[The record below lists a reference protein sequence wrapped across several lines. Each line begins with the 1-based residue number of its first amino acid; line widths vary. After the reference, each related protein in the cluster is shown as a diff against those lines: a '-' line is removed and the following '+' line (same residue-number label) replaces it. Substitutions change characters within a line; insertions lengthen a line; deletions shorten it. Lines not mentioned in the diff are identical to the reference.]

1 MRDITPL
8 VAPTSIA
15 VVGASTDPTK
25 SGGVLFG
32 NLAAGNFRGQLYPI
46 NPRADEVLGIKAYP
60 DIAAVPENVDLAY
73 IVLPRQYVR
82 TAIEQCA
89 TAGVRAACIVTAGF
103 SEVDASGREEEEAL
117 RAIAEPTGM
126 LLAGPNTIGMV
137 NAECGMMGSFI
148 NFPQWED
155 GGISLFT
162 QTGIFTGALMLQVMS
177 QDVQRLPVGK
187 SIDVGNKIDVDE
199 LDFLEY
205 AANDP
210 ATRVI
215 GFYLES
221 IRDPDRFFAR
231 AAGMRATKPIVIL
244 KPGRT
249 EAGSRASALHTGSLP
264 AEDAPIDAAMREA
277 GIWRAEDEDDFVN
290 VLRALALSPRPKG
303 VRVAVATTSGA
314 LGVMAS
320 DHLSDFG
327 LSLAPLATKTLD
339 TVQTILPD
347 WLPAA
352 NPFDFWIA
360 IDVKGPLESHRI
372 GLDAIM
378 SDPKS
383 DMLLCTLLAPA
394 NADFPEFGDV
404 FGKIRMNNLGKPVVM
419 VVYGGAARNRWIKAV
434 EGLGI
439 PVYGSTRPAVR
450 ALAALA
456 SFASDEGRT
465 ELAN

>member
-1 MRDITPL
+1 MRDISPL
-8 VAPTSIA
+8 VAPKSIA
-15 VVGASTDPTK
+15 VIGASTDPSK

-32 NLAAGNFRGQLYPI
+32 NLAGGNLDGTLYPI
-46 NPRADEVLGIKAYP
+46 NPRAEFVLGRAAFP
-60 DIAAVPENVDLAY
+60 EVAAVPERIDLAY
-73 IVLPRQYVR
+73 IVLPRQHVR
-82 TAIEQCA
+82 SAIEQCVA
-89 TAGVRAACIVTAGF
+89 AGVRAACIVTAGF
-103 SEVDASGREEEEAL
+103 SEVDAAGREAEDEL
-117 RAIAEPTGM
+117 RSIAAASGM

-148 NFPQWED
+148 NFPRWEN

-205 AANDP
+205 AAGDP
-210 ATRVI
+210 ATEVI

-231 AAGMRATKPIVIL
+231 AAEVRHAKPIVIL

-249 EAGSRASALHTGSLP
+249 AAGSKASAFHTGSP
-264 AEDAPIDAAMREA
+264 PVEDIALDVAMREA

-290 VLRALALSPRPKG
+290 VLRALALAPRPKG
-303 VRVAVATTSGA
+303 RRVAVATTSGA
-314 LGVMAS
+314 LGVMAC

-327 LSLAPLATKTLD
+327 LALAPLTRQTLD
-339 TVQTILPD
+339 AAQTILPD

-352 NPFDFWIA
+352 NPFDFWIG
-360 IDVKGPLESHRI
+360 IDVKGPLDSHRV

-378 SDPKS
+378 SDLES
-383 DMLLCTLLAPA
+383 DMLLCTLLAPP

-404 FGKIRMNNLGKPVVM
+404 FHDIRERNSDKPVVM
-419 VVYGGAARNRWIKAV
+419 VIYGGPARDRWTKAV

-439 PVYGSTRPAVR
+439 PVYAATRPAVR

-456 SFASDEGRT
+456 STVEQG
-465 ELAN
+465 

>member
-1 MRDITPL
+1 MRDISPL

-32 NLAAGNFRGQLYPI
+32 NLADGGFKGQLYPI
-46 NPRADEVLGIKAYP
+46 NPRADAVMGIKAFP
-60 DIAAVPENVDLAY
+60 DIGAVPEQVDLAY

-82 TAIEQCA
+82 AAIEQCA
-89 TAGVRAACIVTAGF
+89 AAGVRAACIVTAGF
-103 SEVDASGREEEEAL
+103 SEVDTAGQEEEDAL
-117 RAIAEPTGM
+117 RAIAEPAGM
-126 LLAGPNTIGMV
+126 MLAGPNTIGMV
-137 NAECGMMGSFI
+137 NAQCGMMGSFI
-148 NFPQWED
+148 NFPRWEN

-162 QTGIFTGALMLQVMS
+162 QTGIFTGALMLQVMN

-205 AANDP
+205 AASDP
-210 ATRVI
+210 DTRII

-221 IRDPDRFFAR
+221 IRNPERFFAR
-231 AAGMRATKPIVIL
+231 AAEICPTKPIVLL

-249 EAGSRASALHTGSLP
+249 DAGRRASALHTGSP
-264 AEDAPIDAAMREA
+264 PSDDGPIDRAIRDA
-277 GIWRAEDEDDFVN
+277 GIWRAEDEDDFIN
-290 VLRALALSPRPKG
+290 VLRALALSPRPRG
-303 VRVAVATTSGA
+303 SRVAVATTSGA
-314 LGVMAS
+314 LGVMSA

-327 LSLAPLATKTLD
+327 LSLAPLARKTLD
-339 TVQTILPD
+339 TAQTILPD

-360 IDVKGPLESHRI
+360 IDVKGPLESHQV

-378 SDPKS
+378 SDPQS

-394 NADFPEFGDV
+394 NADFPEFSEIFRD
-404 FGKIRMNNLGKPVVM
+404 IRERNPDKPVVM
-419 VVYGGAARNRWIKAV
+419 VVYGGAARDRWIDAV

-439 PVYGSTRPAVR
+439 PVYGATRPAAR
-450 ALAALA
+450 ALAAL
-456 SFASDEGRT
+456 SKFAAPE
-465 ELAN
+465 

>member
-1 MRDITPL
+1 MRDISPL
-8 VAPTSIA
+8 VAPKSIA
-15 VVGASTDPTK
+15 VIGASTDPKK

-32 NLAAGNFRGQLYPI
+32 NLAGGGFKGTLFPV
-46 NPRADEVLGIKAYP
+46 NPRAKEVMGIAAYP
-60 DIAAVPENVDLAY
+60 EIAAAPEQVDLAY
-73 IVLPRQYVR
+73 IVLPRQHVR

-89 TAGVRAACIVTAGF
+89 AAGVRAACIVTAGF
-103 SEVDASGREEEEAL
+103 SEVNAAGREEEEVL
-117 RAIAEPTGM
+117 RAIAGPSGM

-148 NFPQWED
+148 NFPDWEN
-155 GGISLFT
+155 GGVSLFT

-210 ATRVI
+210 PTTVI

-231 AAGMRATKPIVIL
+231 AAEIRLTKPIVVL

-249 EAGSRASALHTGSLP
+249 EAGSRASALHTGSP
-264 AEDAPIDAAMREA
+264 RAEDSAIDTAMRQA
-277 GIWRAEDEDDFVN
+277 GVWRAEDEDDFVN
-290 VLRALALSPRPKG
+290 ILRALALSPRPRGK
-303 VRVAVATTSGA
+303 RVAVATTSGA
-314 LGVMAS
+314 LGVMAT
-320 DHLSDFG
+320 DHLADFG
-327 LSLAPLATKTLD
+327 LPLARLAPSTLD
-339 TVQTILPD
+339 TAQTILPD
-347 WLPAA
+347 WLPPA

-360 IDVKGPLESHRI
+360 IDFKGPRESHRI

-378 SDPKS
+378 SDPES

-394 NADFPEFGDV
+394 NADFPEFGEV
-404 FGKIRMNNLGKPVVM
+404 FRAIRERNPEKPVVM
-419 VVYGGAARNRWIKAV
+419 VIYGGPARERWIRAV

-439 PVYGSTRPAVR
+439 PVYGATRPAVR
-450 ALAALA
+450 ALAALT
-456 SFASDEGRT
+456 SFARQE
-465 ELAN
+465 

>member
-8 VAPTSIA
+8 VAPSSIA

-32 NLAAGNFRGQLYPI
+32 NLAAGGFNGRLYPI

-60 DIAAVPENVDLAY
+60 EIAVVPEQVDLAY

-89 TAGVRAACIVTAGF
+89 AAGVRAACIVTAGF
-103 SEVDASGREEEEAL
+103 SEVNAAGRDEEEAL
-117 RAIAEPTGM
+117 RAIAEPAGM

-199 LDFLEY
+199 LDFLDY
-205 AANDP
+205 AAQDSS
-210 ATRVI
+210 TKVI

-221 IRDPDRFFAR
+221 IRDPARFFSR
-231 AAGMRATKPIVIL
+231 AADICQSKPIVIL

-249 EAGSRASALHTGSLP
+249 AAGSKASALHTGSPP
-264 AEDAPIDAAMREA
+264 ADDGPIDAAMRDA
-277 GIWRAEDEDDFVN
+277 GIWRAEDEDDFIN
-290 VLRALALSPRPKG
+290 VLRALALSPRPRGK
-303 VRVAVATTSGA
+303 RVAVATTSGA
-314 LGVMAS
+314 LGVMSA

-327 LSLAPLATKTLD
+327 LSLAPLAAKTLD
-339 TVQTILPD
+339 AAQTILPD

-360 IDVKGPLESHRI
+360 IDVKGPLDSHQI

-378 SDPKS
+378 SDPQS

-404 FGKIRMNNLGKPVVM
+404 FREIRLRNPDKPVVM
-419 VVYGGAARNRWIKAV
+419 VVYGGAARDRWIKAV
-434 EGLGI
+434 DGLGI
-439 PVYGSTRPAVR
+439 PVYPATRPAVR
-450 ALAALA
+450 ALAALS
-456 SFASDEGRT
+456 SFENQA
-465 ELAN
+465 

>member
-32 NLAAGNFRGQLYPI
+32 NLAAGGFRGQLYPI
-46 NPRADEVLGIKAYP
+46 NPRADEILGIKAYP
-60 DIAAVPENVDLAY
+60 NIAAVAEQVDLAY
-73 IVLPRQYVR
+73 IVLPREYVR
-82 TAIEQCA
+82 AAIEQCA
-89 TAGVRAACIVTAGF
+89 AAGVRAACIVTAGF
-103 SEVDASGREEEEAL
+103 SEVDAAGREEEEAL
-117 RAIAEPTGM
+117 RAIAEPSGM

-137 NAECGMMGSFI
+137 NVECGMMGSFI

-155 GGISLFT
+155 GGVSLFT

-210 ATRVI
+210 ETKVI

-221 IRDPDRFFAR
+221 IRNPDRFFVR
-231 AAGMRATKPIVIL
+231 ASEICSTKPIVIL

-249 EAGSRASALHTGSLP
+249 EAGSQASALHTGSP
-264 AEDAPIDAAMREA
+264 RAEDSAIDSAMRNA

-303 VRVAVATTSGA
+303 KRVAIATTSGA
-314 LGVMAS
+314 LGVISS
-320 DHLSDFG
+320 DYLTDFG
-327 LSLAPLATKTLD
+327 LSLAPLAAKTLD
-339 TVQTILPD
+339 TAQSVLPD

-360 IDVKGPLESHRI
+360 IDVKGPLESHQI

-378 SDPKS
+378 SDPES
-383 DMLLCTLLAPA
+383 DMLLCTLLAPS

-404 FGKIRMNNLGKPVVM
+404 FRKIRERNPDKPVVM
-419 VVYGGAARNRWIKAV
+419 VVYGGAARDRWIEAV

-439 PVYGSTRPAVR
+439 PVYGATRPAVR
-450 ALAALA
+450 ALAALT
-456 SFASDEGRT
+456 SF
-465 ELAN
+465 NI